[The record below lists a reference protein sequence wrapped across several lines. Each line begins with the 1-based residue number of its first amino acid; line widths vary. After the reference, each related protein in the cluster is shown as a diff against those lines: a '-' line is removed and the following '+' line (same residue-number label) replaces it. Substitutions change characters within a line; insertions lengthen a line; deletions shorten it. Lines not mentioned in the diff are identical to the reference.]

1 MKLIDFHTH
10 AFPAAIAARTLS
22 TLSSVSGVV
31 PTGDG
36 TRAGV
41 VEEAEAAGAA
51 LTVVLNVATKSGQ
64 ENKIQATSRDF
75 DALVTGEGNT
85 VYFGSVHPETPDA
98 EDEVRRLFELGLKGI
113 KIHPDYQHTELIHS
127 SYEPIFHEAQRLGLV
142 VVTHAGWDP
151 LSPEHVHATPEM
163 AASVLGNFPR
173 LKLVLAHFGGM
184 YRYDEVEQ
192 TLAGKYDNLYL
203 DTACSAGLI
212 SPKQASRITKRHG
225 AHRVLFGS
233 DFPWHTMRR
242 ERDFVLSLDLSQEET
257 ERILYRNAEDLLG
270 TTV

>member
-10 AFPAAIAARTLS
+10 AFPAAIAARTLE
-22 TLSSVSGVV
+22 TLSRVSGIV

-51 LTVVLNVATKSGQ
+51 LAVVLNVATKPGQ
-64 ENKIQATSRDF
+64 EPTINDTAQTL
-75 DALVTGEGNT
+75 DAVLSGEGNT
-85 VYFGSVHPETPDA
+85 VYFGSVHPQTPDA
-98 EDEVRRLFELGLKGI
+98 EGEVRRAHARGLKGI
-113 KIHPDYQHTELIHS
+113 KIHPDYQHTELTHP
-127 SYEPIFHEAQRLGLV
+127 SYEPIFHEAQARGLV

-163 AASVLGNFPR
+163 AAAVLKNFPR

-184 YRYDEVEQ
+184 HRYDEVEE

-203 DTACSAGLI
+203 DTAYSAGLI
-212 SPKQASRITKRHG
+212 SPKQAERITKRHG

-233 DFPWHTMRR
+233 DFPWHTTRL
-242 ERDFVLSLDLSQEET
+242 ERDFVLSLDLKEEEK

-270 TTV
+270 MTV